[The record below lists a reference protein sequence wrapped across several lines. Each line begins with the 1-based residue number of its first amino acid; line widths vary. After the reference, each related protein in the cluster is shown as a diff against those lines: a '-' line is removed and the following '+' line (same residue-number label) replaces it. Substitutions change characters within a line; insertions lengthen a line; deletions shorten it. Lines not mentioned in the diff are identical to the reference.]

1 MATLTIEEIDKA
13 IAKATEYQSMTVD
26 GESVTNQSLASLL
39 KLREQLLQEEAQK
52 TRVRFAT
59 FDLSQQDL

>member
-1 MATLTIEEIDKA
+1 
-13 IAKATEYQSMTVD
+13 MTVD